1 MLSTPT
7 IIITVILMVSTFALP
22 RKHFLIPYILAAC
35 FIPTDQRILIMD
47 LDFTVL
53 RILVVVGVLRIWS
66 RGELRV
72 IKLNRFDKILL
83 LWAFSGA
90 IIYVARWVDM
100 RALIYKCGVLF
111 DVLGLYWLFR
121 QNIRSWDNIV
131 LTFWV
136 LAVCSL
142 ILAPFVAYEM
152 ATGDNPFA
160 VLGRAITVVRQG
172 RYRCWASFPHSI
184 LLGLFWATLVPV
196 FIALSKVRQWRY
208 LFWAATAAAIFIVF
222 ASVSSTPLLTLAGT
236 LCLFALFRY
245 RCYSRQAVW
254 GFCGLTFALHL
265 VMKAPVWHLIS
276 RIEIISGSTGWHRYS
291 LIDKAIRHFDEWAVL
306 GTRSTTHWG
315 WGMADVTNH
324 YVLEAVRGGLISLIL
339 FIVLLAYAVRIP
351 LRLSLQTLS
360 PQQRWLAWGICV
372 SVFGHCLSFLGV
384 SYFGQIMMLLY
395 LTFAI
400 VAVIYEISS
409 PDRNAGRHLSAV
421 HLV

>member
-1 MLSTPT
+1 
-7 IIITVILMVSTFALP
+7 
-22 RKHFLIPYILAAC
+22 
-35 FIPTDQRILIMD
+35 
-47 LDFTVL
+47 
-53 RILVVVGVLRIWS
+53 
-66 RGELRV
+66 
-72 IKLNRFDKILL
+72 
-83 LWAFSGA
+83 
-90 IIYVARWVDM
+90 M

-131 LTFWV
+131 LTFRV

-142 ILAPFVAYEM
+142 ILAPFVAYEL

-196 FIALSKVRQWRY
+196 FIALSKARQWQY
-208 LFWAATAAAIFIVF
+208 LSWAAAAVAIFIVF
-222 ASVSSTPLLTLAGT
+222 ATVSSTPLLALAGT
-236 LCLFALFRY
+236 LCLFVLFRY
-245 RCYSRQAVW
+245 RCYGRQAVL
-254 GFCGLTFALHL
+254 GFCLLIFALHL
-265 VMKAPVWHLIS
+265 AMKAPVWHLIS
-276 RIEIISGSTGWHRYS
+276 RVEVISGSTGWHRYN
-291 LIDKAIRHFDEWAVL
+291 IVNQAIRRFSEWAVL
-306 GTRSTTHWG
+306 GTRSTAHWG

-351 LRLSLQTLS
+351 ARLSLQAVS
-360 PQQRWLAWGICV
+360 RDQQWLAWGICV

-400 VAVIYEISS
+400 VAAIYEISN
-409 PDRNAGRHLSAV
+409 PDRKAGRHLSAV
-421 HLV
+421 RLV